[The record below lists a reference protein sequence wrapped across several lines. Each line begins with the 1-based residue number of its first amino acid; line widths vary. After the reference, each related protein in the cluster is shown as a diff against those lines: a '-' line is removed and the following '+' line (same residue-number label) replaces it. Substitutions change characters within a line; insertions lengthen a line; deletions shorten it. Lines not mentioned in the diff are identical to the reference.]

1 MIWFHKILKLV
12 LKTAIMPQKYMYWSL
27 KKTIYLSW
35 QLSWTFT
42 YTLSLRTMTIL
53 LNMCKKFCN
62 AKSIP
67 FQILHYPSLSWHI
80 TPLQILRSFL
90 FYFGQ
95 KDLIKV
101 PILTFSS
108 ALVKLSNFSS
118 FFSNHKSVFLQN
130 LHNSSVSWKTTPLY
144 FCSSNNIYFGHKE
157 PIKTQIF

>member
-108 ALVKLSNFSS
+108 ALVKICQISQVFFQTISRFSS
-118 FFSNHKSVFLQN
+118 KFAYLFSVMED
-130 LHNSSVSWKTTPLY
+130 NSSVLLLRKQYILWPQGA
-144 FCSSNNIYFGHKE
+144 N
-157 PIKTQIF
+157 